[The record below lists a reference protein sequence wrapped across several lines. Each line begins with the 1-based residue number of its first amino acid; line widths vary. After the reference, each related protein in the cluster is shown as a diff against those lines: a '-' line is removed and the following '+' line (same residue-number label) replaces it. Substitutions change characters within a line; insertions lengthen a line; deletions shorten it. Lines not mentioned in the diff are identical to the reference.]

1 MVLGSRSQVC
11 LQHRLSLAM
20 AMKRKSGQGGKA
32 AKAAKTTKAAPN
44 GAEFEHVKKVTAWFF
59 S

>member
-1 MVLGSRSQVC
+1 M
-11 LQHRLSLAM
+11 QHRLSLAM